1 MDTIKPHVFP
11 IFKTKSASKYNATI
25 RFGSGCVTKPGYQKE
40 RLLNSISKLSLG
52 SQYTFA
58 PAQKSYRIGLLFTNK
73 NGDFGAISGTERSC
87 AAPISKVECFI
98 SDRFCAT
105 LW

>member
-11 IFKTKSASKYNATI
+11 ILKTKSASKYNATI

-40 RLLNSISKLSLG
+40 RLLFSKLSLG

-58 PAQKSYRIGLLFTNK
+58 PARKSYRIGFLFTHK
-73 NGDFGAISGTERSC
+73 NGDFGAISETLQSC

-98 SDRFCAT
+98 LDRFCAT

>member
-40 RLLNSISKLSLG
+40 RLLYK
-52 SQYTFA
+52 YT
-58 PAQKSYRIGLLFTNK
+58 KVRFT
-73 NGDFGAISGTERSC
+73 
-87 AAPISKVECFI
+87 VY
-98 SDRFCAT
+98 FCAST
-105 LW
+105 EIIPDRASVHKQER

>member
-40 RLLNSISKLSLG
+40 RLLFSKLSLG

-58 PAQKSYRIGLLFTNK
+58 PARKSYRIALLFTHK
-73 NGDFGAISGTERSC
+73 NGDFGAISETLQSC
-87 AAPISKVECFI
+87 AAPVSKVECFI